1 MNSAEFWDRVFD
13 GIGERYINEAS
24 EALYHHFPEERQLYE
39 IVVDRS
45 ERKMS
50 KWKSF
55 AGIAAAAVLLFGV
68 GFTAIKFGAGE
79 ITVAESNVESYEK
92 VDILVADIS
101 KYEAYPTDDKNVLES
116 VEALYTYVEDMRE
129 KLADAPMVWGYG
141 PGEKFSEKYSIEWSR
156 KDGKKDITTIY
167 ITVYGQYLFNDSI
180 IESNVEISE
189 EDYEKLKSLIE
200 PLTQVL
206 PEVPPEPEGGKYY
219 LDGNPDSDAY
229 VYVNEAAKTIAL
241 EGDGVFDLLYEI
253 EKRKDPLLDDKY
265 AEEIAAKKQAEY
277 KENTYVMMFADITPF
292 IVKPEGT
299 EYAAYHYDPALDSF
313 FIYDCEF
320 RRYEDEKTEDNVKL
334 SADKSTFSMDF
345 QIFYDYFRGI
355 WEGDGEK
362 LDLGWHDDLFN
373 WSDNRLFGFRKDK
386 YGAYMSGGKGLWF
399 IPSDDRETM
408 YLYTTSAAFSE
419 TPDVENYSNKYTKT
433 AVGDVNGDMEL
444 GEYGYIGIHEF
455 CQRYGIEY
463 DSLFDFS
470 INDDGGRTWYRTG
483 DMSVDWGKM
492 YVSKRTEDEGVA
504 HLKMISGD
512 EEKYF
517 SCQFVKDGDKYIM
530 TGEHRP
536 YDVSL
541 LTFEG
546 FGTRLT
552 EEYGKEVENHYD
564 EGLRKYISVDFYPV
578 FDDRYYAVRTVGTNQ
593 TLQKTDR
600 EVFWIYDG
608 VQHFLTDEIIAH
620 QGDLHVVQ
628 EGDKLYVLGGRRHIY
643 ESTYELN
650 VFCFEKGELKAVIP
664 LNNKRG
670 DVVSFTVEDGIIKCE
685 MDIYDEE
692 ENYQVIINA
701 ADPRGFNYIQY
712 EFMGYIPFGDS
723 VPQVPLSGYRL
734 ASETGTE
741 ADSTAFIE
749 GGVPCEAVY
758 EIACVSSTD
767 FMRVDDIA
775 FSNGEVMVLSG
786 ENGNGFDVKKND
798 IIFVDFDINLTPSYA
813 DKSGE
818 GESVVLGYVID
829 GEAEEMM
836 HGMDGF
842 KINEKSVL
850 TILAPYDGEYKFF
863 IMNAS
868 QCLQNYDKITVE
880 LNPKESEIEKQSKA
894 IKKKIEEH
902 QEQAE
907 LVQNHIAVIQRKM
920 NENITDEEKQALKDD
935 YDRLNSL
942 HQEIESEIAVYE
954 NELKKLE
961 ELILLQNN

>member
-1 MNSAEFWDRVFD
+1 MNSAEFWDGVFE
-13 GIGERYINEAS
+13 GISEKHINEAA
-24 EALYHHFPEERQLYE
+24 EVLYRHCPKERQLYE

-45 ERKMS
+45 ERKMP
-50 KWKSF
+50 KWKYF
-55 AGIAAAAVLLFGV
+55 AGAAAAVVLLFA
-68 GFTAIKFGAGE
+68 GFAAIKFGARE
-79 ITVAESNVESYEK
+79 ITVAESSVESYES
-92 VDILVADIS
+92 VDILVADIN
-101 KYEAYPTDDKNVLES
+101 KYEVYPTNDKNMLTALE
-116 VEALYTYVEDMRE
+116 ELYSGVEDMRE
-129 KLADAPMVWGYG
+129 KLAEEPMVWGMTADD
-141 PGEKFSEKYSIEWSR
+141 FSEKYKIEWKR
-156 KDGKKDITTIY
+156 KNGEKDITTIY
-167 ITVYGQYLFNDSI
+167 VTAYGQYLFNDSI
-180 IESNVEISE
+180 LESNVEITM
-189 EDYEKLKSLIE
+189 EDFEKLKTLIE
-200 PLTQVL
+200 PFTQSI
-206 PEVPPEPEGGKYY
+206 PAAPPELKGGKYY
-219 LDGNPDSDAY
+219 LNGNPQSLVYIY
-229 VYVNEAAKTIAL
+229 VDESAKTIAL
-241 EGDGVFDLLYEI
+241 EGEGVFDFLYEI
-253 EKRKDPLLDDKY
+253 EKRKDPLLDDEY
-265 AEEIAAKKQAEY
+265 ASIIAEKKCEEYRES
-277 KENTYVMMFADITPF
+277 TYTLSFADITPF
-292 IVKPEGT
+292 IVNLENGDSV
-299 EYAAYHYDPALDSF
+299 YHYNPVDETF
-313 FIYDCEF
+313 YIYDCEF

-334 SADKSTFSMDF
+334 NADRDGFSMEM
-345 QIFYDYFRGI
+345 QIFYDCFRGI

-362 LDLGWHDDLFN
+362 LDLGWHDNLFN
-373 WSDNRLFGFRKDK
+373 HSDNRLIGFRKDK

-408 YLYTTSAAFSE
+408 YFYVTAAALSE
-419 TPDVENYSNKYTKT
+419 TPDVENYSKKYTKT
-433 AVGDVNGDMEL
+433 AVGDINGDMEL

-463 DSLFDFS
+463 NHLFDFS

-492 YVSKRTEDEGVA
+492 YVSKRTEEESVV

-517 SCQFVKDGDKYIM
+517 SCQFVKDGDKYVM

-552 EEYGKEVENHYD
+552 EEHGKEVEKHYD

-712 EFMGYIPFGDS
+712 EFMGYISFGDS
-723 VPQVPLSGYRL
+723 VLQVPLSGYRL

-749 GGVPCEAVY
+749 GGIPCKAVY
-758 EIACVSSTD
+758 EIACDSRTD
-767 FMRVDDIA
+767 FMQVDDIA
-775 FSNGEVMVLSG
+775 FRNGEVMVLSD

-813 DKSGE
+813 DKTGE

-842 KINEKSVL
+842 KINEKTTL
-850 TILAPYDGEYKFF
+850 TILAPYHGEYKFF

-868 QCLQNYDKITVE
+868 AGLQNYNKITVKV
-880 LNPKESEIEKQSKA
+880 NPKETETEKQRKEL
-894 IKKKIEEH
+894 KKRIEESRENSSWINN
-902 QEQAE
+902 QIIE
-907 LVQNHIAVIQRKM
+907 IQQMM
-920 NENITDEEKQALKDD
+920 NENRTDEEMKDLKDD

-942 HQEIESEIAVYE
+942 HQEIESEIADYE

-961 ELILLQNN
+961 AFISSQNN